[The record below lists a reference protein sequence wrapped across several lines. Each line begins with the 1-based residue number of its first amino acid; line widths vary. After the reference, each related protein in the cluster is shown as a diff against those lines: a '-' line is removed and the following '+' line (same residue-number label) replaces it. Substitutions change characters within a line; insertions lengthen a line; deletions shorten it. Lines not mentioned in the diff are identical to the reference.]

1 MARAS
6 TPSYRF
12 VYMGGHLM
20 SQIDAQS
27 APVESVN
34 LYSVRAR
41 KARLAQKL
49 TKSGQR
55 FLLTLCLLLLVAALI
70 AAAVD
75 ISHIPGLVGG
85 VGLLGL
91 LYAIWWK
98 GDLHPLT
105 VSKDALSLDDRLT
118 RSVLA
123 RLDPNSQLTPRSVWR
138 MLEPQ
143 WQSKFILNHFLL
155 PSDYVESMLDDD
167 ATNMQTVWQKALS
180 LADSQQSQSVEVGHV
195 VGGLLLTSEKLKNVF
210 IQARLQPSDIEAA
223 IAWLTRSIS
232 MLSEDKPDYGG
243 IGRDWTNGYT
253 PTLDSL
259 GYNVSLDIERNGAH
273 YGWLSQSE
281 GVKAMHGAFS
291 QGASAIALVG
301 ETGIGKTS
309 HVYALAQLLLQ
320 SSTDTAIEHRQ
331 IISLNA
337 ANIIAT
343 TSQPG
348 HLERIMNRLL
358 GEAANA
364 GHITLFLD
372 DAQLFFSNAPGAFDA
387 VRLLQPFVQS
397 RAVQLV
403 LAFTPHDYQAL
414 RARNSSF
421 ASLLTPVIL
430 REPDE
435 STVMRILE
443 DTTLS
448 LEHRHNVLIAYEALR
463 EAYRLSGRYDQD
475 VAYPGRAINLLEQSL
490 AHAEDKIITAKSVQR
505 AIEQSR
511 GVTVAHADKDESDT
525 LLNLEAKIHER
536 MINQTRAVSVVSNAL
551 RRARAGVANPR
562 RPIGSFLFLGPTGVG
577 KTELAKAISATYF
590 GAEAHM
596 TRLDMSEYQR
606 ADDVARL
613 LSDGSEDSASLIMSI
628 RQQPF
633 GVVLLDELEKAHVNI
648 LNLLLQLLDEGQL
661 TDTTGRVAS
670 FKDCIIIATSNAG
683 ADTIRERIARGEA
696 LETFEDTLVNQLIDS
711 GQFKPE
717 LLNRFDDIVLFR
729 PLNTSELSQV
739 VGLMVAEVNRTLA
752 PQNIS
757 IELTEAATAKI
768 VETGYDPRLGA
779 RPMRRTLQRAVENSV
794 AQKILRG
801 EARPG
806 DHLTLDVPDLAP

>member
-1 MARAS
+1 MGGCLVSETSARAGLAVS
-6 TPSYRF
+6 
-12 VYMGGHLM
+12 
-20 SQIDAQS
+20 I
-27 APVESVN
+27 N
-34 LYSVRAR
+34 LASVRAR

-49 TKSGQR
+49 TKSGWR
-55 FLLTLCLLLLVAALI
+55 ALVGCGLLLLVAAIVALVV
-70 AAAVD
+70 AVP
-75 ISHIPGLVGG
+75 HVPGLVGSI
-85 VGLLGL
+85 GLASLV
-91 LYAIWWK
+91 YAIWWK
-98 GDLHPLT
+98 GDLHPLP
-105 VSKDALSLDDRLT
+105 VSKSAVSLTNRLS

-123 RLDPNSQLTPRSVWR
+123 RLNPTAKLSPRSVWQ
-138 MLEPQ
+138 MLAPQ
-143 WQSKFILNHFLL
+143 WQSRFILNHFLL
-155 PSDYVESMLDDD
+155 PRDVVEQVLSDDTD
-167 ATNMQTVWQKALS
+167 AMQAAWQTAIA
-180 LADSQQSQSVEVGHV
+180 LADKQHSRTIEVGHV
-195 VGGLLLTSEKLKNVF
+195 VGGLLLTSETLKNIFVE
-210 IQARLQPSDIEAA
+210 ARQQPGDIEAVV
-223 IAWLTRSIS
+223 AWLTRSMS
-232 MLSEDKPDYGG
+232 MIDEDAPDYGG
-243 IGRDWTNGYT
+243 IGRDWTHGYT

-273 YGWLSQSE
+273 YGWLSQSD
-281 GVKAMHGAFS
+281 GVTTMRGAFS

-301 ETGIGKTS
+301 DTGIGKTS

-320 SSTDTAIEHRQ
+320 VSTDTNLEHRQ

-337 ANIIAT
+337 ATIIAT
-343 TSQPG
+343 ATQPG

-358 GEAANA
+358 NEAAHA
-364 GHITLFLD
+364 GHIMLFLD

-397 RAVQLV
+397 RAVQLI

-435 STVMRILE
+435 AAVMRILE
-443 DTTLS
+443 DTTLG
-448 LEHRHNVLIAYEALR
+448 LEHQHDVLIAYDALR

-490 AHAEDKIITAKSVQR
+490 AHAKDHVVTAESVQR

-511 GVTVAHADKDESDT
+511 GITVAHADKNESNK
-525 LLNLEAKIHER
+525 LLNLEDKIHER
-536 MINQTRAVSVVSNAL
+536 MINQTRAVSVVANAL
-551 RRARAGVANPR
+551 RRARAGVANPK

-590 GAEAHM
+590 GDEARM

-606 ADDVARL
+606 ADDVSRL

-633 GVVLLDELEKAHVNI
+633 GVVLLDEIEKAHTNI

-661 TDTTGRVAS
+661 TDTTGRAAS

-683 ADTIRERIARGEA
+683 ADTIRERIGRGEA

-729 PLNTSELSQV
+729 PLNESELAQV
-739 VGLMVAEVNRTLA
+739 VGLMVAEVNRTLST
-752 PQNIS
+752 QNIS
-757 IELTEAATAKI
+757 IKLTEAATAKI

-806 DHLTLDVPDLAP
+806 DHLTLDITDLSL